1 MKPVVVYFADGQSK
15 AGKVM
20 FFNLAKTTFPLQVE
34 TGEGKIETLTV
45 RLDDVKK
52 IQFLKKEAGAAPES
66 SLRRE
71 TIEQSTFVSSV
82 SLKLAV
88 EFKDGEVLTGST
100 VKYSPNDKGF
110 FLTPLNP
117 AEPSE
122 RIYINGRFVK
132 NIEQR
137 KLLGRILVDER
148 KITNGQLEKAAGVQA
163 EIRTKRIGTI
173 MIEHAMISQTQLE
186 ESLKR
191 QGERN
196 LKIGELLIE
205 AGYISQEQL
214 DTALRIQKEFRNK
227 RLGQILVELKYVT
240 PNDICLALA
249 SQLGCPWVDLS
260 TVTIRPETLAL
271 LPSEI
276 ERRLEVVPFEKRGG
290 DILVVA
296 SSQPRDPELLKE
308 LSRLTP
314 WKLELV
320 IAYDGYI
327 SSVIQK
333 YLSN

>member
-1 MKPVVVYFADGQSK
+1 MNPVVVYFEDGQSK
-15 AGKVM
+15 AGKAL

-34 TGEGKIETLTV
+34 TEEGKTEVLTV

-52 IQFLKKEAGAAPES
+52 IQFLKKEAGEAPES
-66 SLRRE
+66 SLHRE
-71 TIEQSTFVSSV
+71 TIDQSTFVSSV

-88 EFKDGEVLTGST
+88 ELQDGEVLTGST

-110 FLTPLNP
+110 FLTPFNP
-117 AEPSE
+117 ADESE
-122 RIYINGRFVK
+122 RIYINARFVK
-132 NIEQR
+132 NVEQR

-148 KITNGQLEKAAGVQA
+148 KITNGQLKKAARVQA
-163 EIRTKRIGTI
+163 EIRAKRIG
-173 MIEHAMISQTQLE
+173 MILVEQAIISQTQLD
-186 ESLKR
+186 ESLKKQR
-191 QGERN
+191 ERN
-196 LKIGELLIE
+196 TRLGELLIE
-205 AGYISQEQL
+205 AGYISLEQL
-214 DTALRIQKEFRNK
+214 DTALRIQKKFRNK

-260 TVTIRPETLAL
+260 TVTIRPEMLAL

-276 ERRLEVVPFEKRGG
+276 EKRLEVIPVEMRGG

-296 SSQPRDPELLKE
+296 SSQPRDQELFKE

-314 WKLELV
+314 WKVELV